1 MWPECR
7 GKRKHESTVFKAI
20 LYTLYTLYFIIIH
33 YTLYTLYFNQY
44 NVTQTQVFNT
54 DIQTVQTTQCQIE

>member
-1 MWPECR
+1 M
-7 GKRKHESTVFKAI
+7 FKAI

-54 DIQTVQTTQCQIE
+54 DIRTVQTTQCQIE